1 MRENTYANRRQTF
14 DSAAERYD
22 RVRPGYPADLFGDLV
37 ALAGLEAGSRILEI
51 GCGTGQATRPLAERG
66 YQVIAVELGPELAA
80 IARQKLD
87 AYPNVKVVVAGFEDW
102 ALPPEPFDAVVSATA
117 FHWVDPEIR
126 VTKAAEALRPGG
138 SLAIIETRRNP
149 VGEEFL
155 ANLQRCHERWDP
167 REEPALRPLSAD
179 ELPESREE
187 IDRSG
192 LFARCE
198 TRRYEWAQTYTRSD
212 YLDLVMTFSN
222 VLALDAS
229 AQSALL
235 ACIGDLIDG
244 DLDGRVTERCVNQL
258 VVAHKMASADGRIL
272 KS

>member
-1 MRENTYANRRQTF
+1 MAPNDPTKLRRSF
-14 DSAAERYD
+14 NSAAERYD
-22 RVRPGYPADLFGDLV
+22 RVRPGYPAHLFGDLV

-51 GCGTGQATRPLAERG
+51 GCGTGQATRALAERG
-66 YQVIAVELGPELAA
+66 YQVIAVELGRELAA
-80 IARQKLD
+80 IAGQKLD
-87 AYPNVKVVVAGFEDW
+87 VYPNVEVVVAGFEDW
-102 ALPPEPFDAVVSATA
+102 PLPPERFDAVVSATA
-117 FHWVDPEIR
+117 FHWINPEIR

-167 REEPALRPLSAD
+167 REEPALRPISAD
-179 ELPESREE
+179 ELPESQEE

-192 LFARCE
+192 LFARIE
-198 TRRYEWAQTYTRSD
+198 TRRYEWTQTYTRSD

-222 VLALDAS
+222 VLALDSS

-235 ACIGDLIDG
+235 ACIGNLIDSY
-244 DLDGRVTERCVNQL
+244 LDGRVTERCVNQL
-258 VVAHKMASADGRIL
+258 VVAHKVASADARIL
-272 KS
+272 RS